1 MEPPAVT
8 SCGVGGHSASGLND
22 GTGGL
27 QKRDLSS
34 VAGFIQIDP
43 QISFNTTSRHFE
55 ELPENFLETI
65 SPQQGHSSVG
75 HHQLIAGLGG
85 LHHESGGNVS
95 HVTTTPQLASLTTVS
110 MAGTADGNSGY
121 AGLVSMPSSS
131 HYISALKMESMEQH
145 LGHHQQLHSNQL
157 EKTNFGN
164 GPAGLLSPLHLE
176 GTRRGDPE
184 GSLGLLS
191 SVSVSHL
198 HRPNGGSRTSDLL
211 NGIRRSSNNVAYIK
225 EEINPSN
232 ELGGYQSAASV
243 SHHHEAYG
251 DAGPYTLQGPTAQEL
266 ERMANA
272 ETPPALS
279 NVEITSSILASLSR
293 ESPSPNIQQQSP
305 HQPTHFIVHQ
315 MSRQPQQLEHQ
326 IVQRHPITSTPSTTA
341 RRSKVKQQS
350 LNQNLGQNSQNP
362 DQQIILASNGSGTQS
377 GYGPMGPGAGIP
389 RTTYSTTDTTD
400 PLNAEIDD
408 EIYIDTKDLCKRVA
422 YELKQ
427 HSIPQAIFA
436 ERILCRS
443 QGTLSDLLRNPKPW
457 NRLKSGR
464 ETFRRMFNWLQ
475 QPLHIRLS
483 ILDMYKG
490 PMASG
495 VIPPPTP
502 AQNSRHHHRNR
513 RTSDTNEEGNPPQ
526 KRPRLVFTDIQ
537 KRTLQAIFKETQ
549 RPSREMQ
556 QTIAEHLRLD
566 MSTVS
571 NFFMNARRR
580 SRNGNGM
587 GDEPAPYQQV
597 QTITPPPDSPP
608 TAQQHHQIIVT
619 TSDHHQHLQQQHQ
632 QTHIASSAT
641 DSIPTVR
648 RPQKPSGIHHYLHHN
663 THSSASN
670 LSHIE
675 ETVDEVVTRSVA
687 YARSKQQQQ
696 EQQQQFALAMQQN
709 QQMDHRQQ
717 QPPIWEEEE
726 LSTAVSEEHIEGSE
740 HAHSVEPTEL
750 QFLDESVA
758 DEEAVLGSEIT
769 LHQHKMEKEEETTFE
784 EHDDMTAPKSVFGS
798 SFGCN
803 KREHCKSDDED
814 YCHSACEEGPTEETK
829 DHSPAEESSKEKEGE
844 QAEDTGTGMTDIV
857 EAEALTEP
865 GTPLRP
871 MDETT
876 NSQRN
881 EEEAC
886 PIREEEQQTKTEENS
901 TEATEEGRS

>member
-8 SCGVGGHSASGLND
+8 SCGVGGHSSSGLSD
-22 GTGGL
+22 GGGGQ
-27 QKRDLSS
+27 QKRDLSA

-43 QISFNTTSRHFE
+43 QISFNSANRA
-55 ELPENFLETI
+55 I
-65 SPQQGHSSVG
+65 QGD
-75 HHQLIAGLGG
+75 
-85 LHHESGGNVS
+85 GNAS
-95 HVTTTPQLASLTTVS
+95 HVTTCPQLASLTTVS
-110 MAGTADGNSGY
+110 MAGAAAGNSGY
-121 AGLVSMPSSS
+121 GLVPMSSS
-131 HYISALKMESMEQH
+131 SYISALKMESMEH
-145 LGHHQQLHSNQL
+145 LGQHSQLHSNLL

-176 GTRRGDPE
+176 GSRRGDPE

-211 NGIRRSSNNVAYIK
+211 NGIRRSTNNVAYIK
-225 EEINPSN
+225 EEINPVS
-232 ELGGYQSAASV
+232 ELGGYQSATSV
-243 SHHHEAYG
+243 PHHHDTYG
-251 DAGPYTLQGPTAQEL
+251 DSGAYSMQGPTAQEL

-293 ESPSPNIQQQSP
+293 DSPPPNIQQHSP
-305 HQPTHFIVHQ
+305 HQATHFIVHQ
-315 MSRQPQQLEHQ
+315 MSRQPHQ
-326 IVQRHPITSTPSTTA
+326 HQMVQRHAVNPAPVPTA
-341 RRSKVKQQS
+341 RRSKAKQQTH
-350 LNQNLGQNSQNP
+350 NQNITQNSQSSS
-362 DQQIILASNGSGTQS
+362 DQTILLSAALNGTHP
-377 GYGPMGPGAGIP
+377 GYGPMGPGAGVP
-389 RTTYSTTDTTD
+389 RATYSTTDTSD

-513 RTSDTNEEGNPPQ
+513 RISDGHEDGNPPQ

-608 TAQQHHQIIVT
+608 TAQQHHRIIVT
-619 TSDHHQHLQQQHQ
+619 TSEHQQLHEQQQQPH
-632 QTHIASSAT
+632 HHHHHPLPVT
-641 DSIPTVR
+641 DVITTAR
-648 RPQKPSGIHHYLHHN
+648 RSQKSSGIHHYLHHN

-696 EQQQQFALAMQQN
+696 EQHQQQQFALAMQQN
-709 QQMDHRQQ
+709 IGAQLMDHRQQ
-717 QPPIWEEEE
+717 QPPIWEEDD
-726 LSTAVSEEHIEGSE
+726 LSTA
-740 HAHSVEPTEL
+740 EPSEL
-750 QFLDESVA
+750 QFLDESVV
-758 DEEAVLGSEIT
+758 DEEVVDEREIP
-769 LHQHKMEKEEETTFE
+769 LHQHKMEKEEESAF
-784 EHDDMTAPKSVFGS
+784 DDHSDISAAAKSIFGS
-798 SFGCN
+798 SFTCK
-803 KREHCKSDDED
+803 KREVYRSDDED
-814 YCHSACEEGPTEETK
+814 NYLNTTEEAEEGPKTPPPSTSMNLVVEGKSNDDEKIRNIEAERTE
-829 DHSPAEESSKEKEGE
+829 
-844 QAEDTGTGMTDIV
+844 MI
-857 EAEALTEP
+857 EAEAPTEP
-865 GTPLRP
+865 GTPLRQT
-871 MDETT
+871 DENSVRDDGAGTCRLRSEDAQQTT
-876 NSQRN
+876 AAIGPKEET
-881 EEEAC
+881 EEEY
-886 PIREEEQQTKTEENS
+886 RE
-901 TEATEEGRS
+901 RSEMN